1 MSDSSE
7 SKRLL
12 RTALIIAGAGL
23 LVLVPLGWL
32 AVRMY
37 NDTIQRRVVAVNEA
51 DALYTLELIAAAE
64 HIHLQAYGEYGTV
77 KQLTD
82 TGILQTE
89 FGGEPPARAGYA
101 YAVRLTPKTHAAAP
115 TYSVNADPQRASGR
129 DATGRRHFFISSEV
143 IGVRVNED
151 RPATA
156 ADKPRQNV
164 DEY

>member
-7 SKRLL
+7 SKRLW

-64 HIHLQAYGEYGTV
+64 HIHLQAYGAYGTI

-101 YAVRLTPKTHAAAP
+101 YAVRLTPKTDAAAP
-115 TYSVNADPQRASGR
+115 TYAVNADPLRASGR